1 MKNATRIEETTISN
15 NAHTVISGIT
25 GIPITLADMFENVA
39 DVAWADSPTCQQEDR
54 DALADLCAAIIKK
67 DITAIRDA
75 FAHGFAEQ
83 LLGQDLYDQYDEAT
97 DSEDEFCVFVY
108 DEDTLMTVI
117 TFPEIA

>member
-1 MKNATRIEETTISN
+1 MKNTRIQETSISN
-15 NAHTVISGIT
+15 NVHNVISGIT
-25 GIPITLADMFENVA
+25 GIPIALADMFENVA
-39 DVAWADSPTCQQEDR
+39 DAAWADNPACQQEDR
-54 DALADLCAAIIKK
+54 DALADLCSAIIKK

-83 LLGQDLYDQYDEAT
+83 LLGPDLYDQYDEAT

-108 DEDTLMTVI
+108 DEDTLKTVI